1 MNIKQNIATFIQT
14 QVETIISNGDNDSR
28 LESIYSTTLTK
39 NTKISGRRLSLVY

>member
-28 LESIYSTTLTK
+28 LESINSTTLTK